1 MVVEWGG
8 AETDRLTYNKRDTH
22 RHRLGMTEQKTDKH
36 EQKGPNWTKE
46 HTHLL
51 RMINDAGDLLCVTFE
66 DGHDLLCVLVEDDSI
81 FVVAASNNTRSVPQ
95 TDIKGKDAWHTGA
108 VYTLSHT
115 ITCSTTTVLGTFN
128 ASSIHYVTQYNFSG
142 VCQQLFL
149 IMYQPKCTEH
159 MQYFLNPKLC
169 DITSS
174 MSMEMQ
180 TWHEEKVKRRHTLT
194 DLAV

>member
-1 MVVEWGG
+1 M
-8 AETDRLTYNKRDTH
+8 
-22 RHRLGMTEQKTDKH
+22 
-36 EQKGPNWTKE
+36 TKE

-66 DGHDLLCVLVEDDSI
+66 DGHDLLCILVEDDSI
-81 FVVAASNNTRSVPQ
+81 FVIAASNNTRSVPQ
-95 TDIKGKDAWHTGA
+95 TDIKGKDAWHAGA

-128 ASSIHYVTQYNFSG
+128 ASSIHYVTRYNFSG
-142 VCQQLFL
+142 VCQQLLL
-149 IMYQPKCTEH
+149 IVFGGVTNNSLYQPKCTEH
-159 MQYFLNPKLC
+159 MQCFLNPKLC

-174 MSMEMQ
+174 TSMEIQ
-180 TWHEEKVKRRHTLT
+180 TWHEEKVKRKHTLT